1 MNRRQNLDT
10 GADSTICNGK
20 QTADELRVLKW
31 VKSKIKVWTKHNM
44 SIKKM
49 MIPRNRVV
57 MLHIISNNQITS
69 KNIKVS

>member
-20 QTADELRVLKW
+20 QTADELRVLGW

-44 SIKKM
+44 SIKK
-49 MIPRNRVV
+49 NDD
-57 MLHIISNNQITS
+57 T
-69 KNIKVS
+69 

>member
-10 GADSTICNGK
+10 GADSTICNGN
-20 QTADELRVLKW
+20 QTADELRVLGW
-31 VKSKIKVWTKHNM
+31 VKSKIKIWTKHNM

-57 MLHIISNNQITS
+57 RVAHYI
-69 KNIKVS
+69 

>member
-20 QTADELRVLKW
+20 QTADELRVLGW
-31 VKSKIKVWTKHNM
+31 VKHNM

-57 MLHIISNNQITS
+57 RVAHYI
-69 KNIKVS
+69 